1 MIIIVDI
8 GCSAMQIG
16 DFLDEA
22 EAEAR
27 PFLAIR
33 LGQGVKAIG
42 KLADCVV
49 WDTRPL
55 ITTASQEIVLHMRNS
70 VI

>member
-1 MIIIVDI
+1 MTPGHVRLFQR
-8 GCSAMQIG
+8 AV
-16 DFLDEA
+16 
-22 EAEAR
+22 
-27 PFLAIR
+27 R

-55 ITTASQEIVLHMRNS
+55 ITTTSQEIVLHMRNS